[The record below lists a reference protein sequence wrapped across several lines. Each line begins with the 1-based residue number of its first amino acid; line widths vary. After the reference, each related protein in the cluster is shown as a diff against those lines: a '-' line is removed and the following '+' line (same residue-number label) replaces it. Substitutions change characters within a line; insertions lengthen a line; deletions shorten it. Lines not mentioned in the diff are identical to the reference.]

1 MPMGSPLSPVIA
13 DIVLQDLERKAL
25 DTLGFYIPFYVR
37 YVDDIAMGA
46 PFDKTS
52 KILEVFNSFHPRLQF
67 TLEIGGKRLNF
78 LDITIIKNNQSLEFD
93 WYHKPTYSGRYL
105 NFFSEH
111 PLSQKKG
118 TVMGMVDRA
127 FLLSVPKYHKKNLLF
142 VIETLLNNDYPVDFI
157 FNVMNDRLKSLLHGK
172 TLMQNSD
179 NDNGTDVINNM
190 WFAFPYVTKVSDKFR
205 DITKDYKVN
214 LAYFS
219 LNKLSCFIKTH
230 KDPVPNMSKKNA
242 VYKIKCNNCD
252 ASYVGQTKRT
262 VKTRINEHRND
273 IRKNINNHSV
283 ITEHRLNYN
292 HDFDWDNIEIM
303 DNERFLFKRRISEMV
318 HIQL

>member
-1 MPMGSPLSPVIA
+1 MNAIFHYGSCIKNDHFISMYREGSPLIEA
-13 DIVLQDLERKAL
+13 D
-25 DTLGFYIPFYVR
+25 DTQV
-37 YVDDIAMGA
+37 
-46 PFDKTS
+46 
-52 KILEVFNSFHPRLQF
+52 
-67 TLEIGGKRLNF
+67 
-78 LDITIIKNNQSLEFD
+78 
-93 WYHKPTYSGRYL
+93 
-105 NFFSEH
+105 
-111 PLSQKKG
+111 
-118 TVMGMVDRA
+118 
-127 FLLSVPKYHKKNLLF
+127 LSVPKYHKKNLLF

-172 TLMQNSD
+172 TLRQNSE

-190 WFAFPYVTKVSDKFR
+190 WFAFPYVTNVSDKFR

-230 KDPVPNMSKKNA
+230 KDPISNMSKKNA
-242 VYKIKCNNCD
+242 VYKIKCNDCD

-262 VKTRINEHRND
+262 VKTRIGEHRND

-292 HDFDWDNIEIM
+292 HDFDWDNVEIM

-318 HIQL
+318 HIQLQKKWSKLTV